1 LFETLKKRF
10 TIKLILVASDLNKR
24 MRMKVDASDYAI
36 GRVLSM
42 ECVNGMNETE

>member
-1 LFETLKKRF
+1 MFETLKKRF

-42 ECVNGMNETE
+42 ECVNKMNETE